1 MLRTAC
7 TNSAGRSPFD
17 ISLRKVTFASA
28 PDATRGARISVPSAS
43 ATPCTVPFFTRIL
56 ATSALVRI
64 SAPRSRAAP
73 AIALLI
79 PPMPPRT

>member
-1 MLRTAC
+1 M
-7 TNSAGRSPFD
+7 
-17 ISLRKVTFASA
+17 
-28 PDATRGARISVPSAS
+28 PSAS
-43 ATPCTVPFFTRIL
+43 ATPRTAPSFTRIF

-64 SAPRSRAAP
+64 SAPFSRAAA